1 MTQSG
6 QKDKKVFDF
15 EIVAKLKDD
24 KGENTLARAGVFTT
38 AHGDIKTPCFATVG
52 TKATIKGLTIKQLQE
67 IDPEVFLA
75 NTYHLYFSPGAEIMK
90 KAGCLHKFSG

>member
-1 MTQSG
+1 MAETK
-6 QKDKKVFDF
+6 QKNKKIFDF
-15 EIVAKLKDD
+15 KIEAKLKDQN
-24 KGENTLARAGVFTT
+24 GNNTLARAGVFTT

-90 KAGCLHKFSG
+90 KAGGLHKFSG